1 MKCTACNRSL
11 PVGSLYCR
19 FCGARQD
26 SPAQPVTPTRY
37 KKNPNGSGYA
47 YKRGNTWTVRYRR
60 YAGLPPVNGN
70 AQCVEHTKGGFA
82 TKAEAKAYLSALQ
95 VATKKEVSFTIAYY
109 WSVIQRD
116 TLPQMARSKQTNYTT
131 AYNRLKPIHAVS
143 VSDLTVADLRQSAAA
158 CDTYYPAHD
167 IKTLL
172 QKIFTLA
179 AADNPSINKD
189 LPSFIILP
197 AKDEKEQQAFTA
209 EEVQA
214 IYQSYQ
220 DGNVFA
226 GYILLMVYTSMMPG
240 EFMKLQRSMFDLDNH
255 QIVGAGIKTKKRK
268 KAAIVYP
275 EWLSP
280 IVRDLLDPDHH
291 ADDDPV
297 HPYTYYEKLSK
308 AFKQT
313 LHGCGCRDLT
323 PYACRHTTQTILALD
338 PTTAPAA
345 RAAVMRHSI
354 QEEERYTHIEQTY
367 ARQAVNQM
375 PSPDELV
382 SRKQKEA

>member
-11 PVGSLYCR
+11 PAGSLYCR
-19 FCGARQD
+19 FCGARQEL
-26 SPAQPVTPTRY
+26 PAKVITPPKY

-47 YKRGNTWTVRYRR
+47 YKRGSTWTVRYRR
-60 YAGLPPVNGN
+60 YAGLPSSDGKT
-70 AQCVEHTKGGFA
+70 QCVERTKGGFH
-82 TKAEAKAYLSALQ
+82 TRAEAKAFLNSLQ
-95 VATKKEVSFTIAYY
+95 NTPKKEISFTVAYY

-116 TLPQMARSKQTNYTT
+116 TLPHMARSKQTNYTT
-131 AYNRLKPIHAVS
+131 AYNRLKPIHTTN
-143 VSDLTVADLRQSAAA
+143 VSDLTVADLRQSTAA

-197 AKDEKEQQAFTA
+197 LKDEKEQQAFTA

-214 IYQSYQ
+214 IYQGYQ
-220 DGNVFA
+220 SGNTFA
-226 GYILLMVYTSMMPG
+226 GFILLMVYTSMMPG
-240 EFMKLQRSMFDLDNH
+240 EFMKLRRSMFDLDHH

-280 IVRDLLDPDHH
+280 IVCALLDPHH
-291 ADDDPV
+291 HSDDDPV

-313 LHGCGCRDLT
+313 LHDCGCRELT
-323 PYACRHTTQTILALD
+323 PYACRHTTQTILGLD
-338 PTTAPAA
+338 PTTAAAA

-354 QEEERYTHIEQTY
+354 QEEERYSHVEQSY

-375 PSPDELV
+375 PTPDQLV
-382 SRKQKEA
+382 SRKQKDA